1 MEKKLKKVIILSVS
15 GLTLLSASIPSAVG
29 VVQASNVDVVPEQAS
44 EEFEVRNDTIQLE
57 ITENRKTDLSCLIK
71 IKR

>member
-29 VVQASNVDVVPEQAS
+29 VVQASNVDVVQE
-44 EEFEVRNDTIQLE
+44 
-57 ITENRKTDLSCLIK
+57 
-71 IKR
+71 